1 MVLRV
6 LVNRQGRVDDL
17 LIDVSSSHAML
28 DRAAVNSVR
37 KWLFEP
43 GRRGNDKMDMWVKV
57 PVTFKL
63 DE

>member
-1 MVLRV
+1 MGALFHYRA
-6 LVNRQGRVDDL
+6 
-17 LIDVSSSHAML
+17 AML

-37 KWLFEP
+37 KWFFEP